1 MAELIIYKEGGLMR
15 RIVLLTFVGLSL
27 ASFPGCAKWK
37 HKHFHRSAYIESDV
51 CGCGTA
57 YAGAPAY
64 ESYVP
69 GPSSAVISAPSKSPL
84 AAPQF

>member
-1 MAELIIYKEGGLMR
+1 MR

-27 ASFPGCAKWK
+27 VSFPGCAKWK
-37 HKHFHRSAYIESDV
+37 QKHFYRSAYIEGDA

-64 ESYVP
+64 VNYVP
-69 GPSSAVISAPSKSPL
+69 GPSSAVISAPAKGPMP
-84 AAPQF
+84 APQF